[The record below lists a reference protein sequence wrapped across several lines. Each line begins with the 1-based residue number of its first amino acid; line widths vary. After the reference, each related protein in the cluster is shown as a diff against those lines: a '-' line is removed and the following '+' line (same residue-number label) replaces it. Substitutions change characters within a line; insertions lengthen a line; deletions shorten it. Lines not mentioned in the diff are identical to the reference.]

1 MPVPVVWRERAGA
14 PMLQV
19 QLPVHDPFTLFQLG
33 IFKSNKAGGWGS
45 GGCGPQLAASLSMTL
60 LQRSTAWTLVAL
72 VQMQRREAR
81 CLGLGCR
88 VSQRPCSPSLPCLC
102 LMET

>member
-1 MPVPVVWRERAGA
+1 MLVPVVWRERAGA

-45 GGCGPQLAASLSMTL
+45 GGCGPQYAASLGPLWRWCRCSAVTQGVTPTVFTIVAVSL
-60 LQRSTAWTLVAL
+60 LDGDID
-72 VQMQRREAR
+72 RRD
-81 CLGLGCR
+81 
-88 VSQRPCSPSLPCLC
+88 P
-102 LMET
+102 